1 MHKNI
6 QNRLQQL
13 RTEYQSGQQMLQELR
28 EKQASTEQTM
38 LRIAGAIQVLE
49 ELLAEEQAPK
59 ENTSEDSK
67 S

>member
-28 EKQASTEQTM
+28 EKQANTEQTM

-59 ENTSEDSK
+59 EDTPEDSK